1 MCLHPRLVV
10 LLLSFSF
17 VVLQKESDPERLRSL
32 YADAVK
38 EQTVLQRSA
47 IVNQLYGG
55 WKVAVEV
62 QDVGND
68 PAAVLDRGNN

>member
-1 MCLHPRLVV
+1 M